1 MQRPQLLNSLPPF
14 NRSPSIVS
22 SEGVWLTAWHIS
34 FQCAI
39 FFKLK
44 TAVLGISCC
53 NFDPSLDKLILQTN
67 PFVDVTTLSL
77 WGHLGDHL
85 YVYLWCEHVQM
96 FSFWDRVLLYSLGWP
111 QTCNLTAWAC
121 WAVGLQMEAIA
132 PILSVLFPLPLCSA
146 ETELRT
152 SHRLGKCSTVEQH
165 SQPLPYTFIFTFLLN
180 IL

>member
-1 MQRPQLLNSLPPF
+1 MYGWQLDISVF
-14 NRSPSIVS
+14 NVQ
-22 SEGVWLTAWHIS
+22 
-34 FQCAI
+34 F

-53 NFDPSLDKLILQTN
+53 NFDPSLDKLTLQTN
-67 PFVDVTTLSL
+67 PSVDVTTLSL

-121 WAVGLQMEAIA
+121 WAMGLQMEAIA
-132 PILSVLFPLPLCSA
+132 PIFVCALSPPLVQCGDWTQNLTQVRQMLYRGTTFPAPALYF
-146 ETELRT
+146 
-152 SHRLGKCSTVEQH
+152 QI
-165 SQPLPYTFIFTFLLN
+165 YIFIKYIINNVN
-180 IL
+180 IFI